1 LPFKGTES
9 GKWDSGT
16 PDFTGPLMFSADN
29 DLAAAFPALCSMF
42 FQSEGIVTEFAH
54 LHPWSSAQG
63 LLEQSG
69 RIYNRDIVWID
80 LCLSSEELWRQQL
93 QHSCRKNIT
102 VATQEGVKVFSAST
116 DDHIREF
123 CRIYEDTM
131 QRNNALEGYYFPASF
146 FRAFRD
152 ELPENARFVF
162 AEYKDQIVAATLY
175 LHDDTDVF
183 SFLGGA
189 DAAFQYVRP
198 TNAVIWETIHW
209 AQQAGKKRL
218 ILGGGYKP
226 DDGIF
231 RFKSTFS
238 RLRQAFYIYKRVHL
252 EQDYALLERSSRE
265 HYGIADDEVLSYFPS
280 YRQVHARGQVSKA

>member
-1 LPFKGTES
+1 
-9 GKWDSGT
+9 
-16 PDFTGPLMFSADN
+16 MFGADD
-29 DLAAAFPALCSMF
+29 DLITAFPALCSAL

-54 LHPWSSAQG
+54 LHPWSSARAVLNPNG
-63 LLEQSG
+63 CV
-69 RIYNRDIVWID
+69 YNRDIVWVD
-80 LCLSSEELWRQQL
+80 LTLSSEELWRQQL
-93 QHSCRKNIT
+93 QHSCRKNIS
-102 VATQEGVKVFSAST
+102 VANQEGVRIFAAST

-131 QRNNALEGYYFPASF
+131 RRNHALEGYYFPSSF
-146 FRAFRD
+146 FHAFRE

-189 DAAFQYVRP
+189 DAAFQHVRP
-198 TNAVIWETIHW
+198 TNAVIWETIRW
-209 AQQAGKKRL
+209 AQEAGKKRL
-218 ILGGGYKP
+218 ILGGGYKS

-238 RLRQAFYIYKRVHL
+238 RLRQAFHIYKRVHL
-252 EQDYALLERSSRE
+252 EQDYALLDLYSRE
-265 HYGIADDEVLSYFPS
+265 HYGIAHDEALSYFPS
-280 YRQVHARGQVSKA
+280 YRQVYAQGQVSKA